1 VKQYVTATP
10 QTNERRLFAHSS
22 CNFQKFRSQHK
33 FAPQYFILCHFA
45 IRMLVYI
52 AQLKLIRNHYL
63 VLNTLQQIDISIPNL
78 TIPLFLQVLLAKV
91 GLVRSIRAIRLQP
104 TKLDMMVDDI
114 VLEVLAGESCVD
126 LLPFLQ

>member
-1 VKQYVTATP
+1 
-10 QTNERRLFAHSS
+10 
-22 CNFQKFRSQHK
+22 
-33 FAPQYFILCHFA
+33 
-45 IRMLVYI
+45 MLVYI